1 MAVASVASRPSV
13 DREVE
18 GAVPPML
25 PVLFEDEAVLAVN
38 KPAGLVTHPTYKH
51 PDGTVWDAVLRRQ
64 TALGEQRPCLLHR
77 LDRDTSGVLL
87 FAKTY
92 RARRAIV
99 RQFERRTVHKVYLAL
114 VAGQLQPPAGEID
127 APLARDPLDRR
138 RTIVVAEGQPART
151 GYHTL
156 AARGGFALVRA
167 LPLTGRTHQIR
178 AHLASAGAPLV
189 GDARYLPAESEA
201 AALASQSMLHAW
213 QLTFTHPTHEAPHT
227 ITAPLPQDF
236 VALAARLGLLFGS
249 AELQNLL

>member
-1 MAVASVASRPSV
+1 MP
-13 DREVE
+13 
-18 GAVPPML
+18 

-51 PDGTVWDAVLRRQ
+51 PGGTVWDVVLRRQ

-114 VAGQLQPPAGEID
+114 VAGQMQSPAGEID

-138 RTIVVAEGQPART
+138 RTLVVAEGQPART
-151 GYHTL
+151 GYRTL
-156 AARGGFALVRA
+156 AARGDYALVLA
-167 LPLTGRTHQIR
+167 LPHTGRTHQIR
-178 AHLASAGAPLV
+178 AHLAWAGAPLI
-189 GDARYLPAESEA
+189 GDFRYLPTESA
-201 AALASQSMLHAW
+201 AATLATRAMLHAW
-213 QLTFTHPTHEAPHT
+213 QLRFTHPTHEAACT

-236 VALAARLGLLFGS
+236 EALAARLGLLMGS
-249 AELQNLL
+249 AELGDLL

>member
-1 MAVASVASRPSV
+1 MAVASVLSRPSA

-18 GAVPPML
+18 GAVPRMP

-64 TALGEQRPCLLHR
+64 TALGEPRPCLLHR

-99 RQFERRTVHKVYLAL
+99 RQFERRTVRKVYLAL
-114 VAGQLQPPAGEID
+114 VAGQLQPAGEID

-151 GYHTL
+151 GYRAL
-156 AARGGFALVRA
+156 AVRGGFALVRA
-167 LPLTGRTHQIR
+167 LPFTGRTHQIR

-201 AALASQSMLHAW
+201 AALASRAMLHAW
-213 QLTFTHPTHEAPHT
+213 QLSFTHPTHEAPCI

-236 VALAARLGLLFGS
+236 AALAARLGLLFGS
-249 AELQNLL
+249 TELQNLL

>member
-1 MAVASVASRPSV
+1 MP
-13 DREVE
+13 
-18 GAVPPML
+18 

-138 RTIVVAEGQPART
+138 RTIVAAEGQPART
-151 GYHTL
+151 GYRTL
-156 AARGGFALVRA
+156 AVRG
-167 LPLTGRTHQIR
+167 
-178 AHLASAGAPLV
+178 
-189 GDARYLPAESEA
+189 PAESEA
-201 AALASQSMLHAW
+201 AALASRAMLHAW

-236 VALAARLGLLFGS
+236 AALAARLGPLFGS
-249 AELQNLL
+249 AELQDLL